1 MYGNFPGSLADL
13 AITIFRPNEPDGYP
27 GSLTGL
33 RPGGVKHDGL
43 TGWERTVAL
52 INRRPTWSR
61 KEGALT
67 HATRSSPTTPP
78 HQTRVSRQTPGSFT
92 LTTGTVMLVESLRN
106 LQPFMPQAYTKS
118 LYQKTKQLEDSR
130 CVTVDGVALLRSCLE
145 ISDDSGFSLQA
156 QLPRN

>member
-1 MYGNFPGSLADL
+1 
-13 AITIFRPNEPDGYP
+13 
-27 GSLTGL
+27 
-33 RPGGVKHDGL
+33 
-43 TGWERTVAL
+43 
-52 INRRPTWSR
+52 
-61 KEGALT
+61 
-67 HATRSSPTTPP
+67 
-78 HQTRVSRQTPGSFT
+78 
-92 LTTGTVMLVESLRN
+92 MLVESLRN